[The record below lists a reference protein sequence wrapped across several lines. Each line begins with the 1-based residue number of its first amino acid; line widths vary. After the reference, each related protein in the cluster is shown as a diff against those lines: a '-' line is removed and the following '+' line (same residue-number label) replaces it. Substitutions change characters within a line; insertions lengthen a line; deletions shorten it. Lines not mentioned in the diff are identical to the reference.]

1 MLEGKKA
8 IVTGAGSGLGQS
20 ISVRLAAYGATV
32 IGTDVN
38 EDGQAETKALAG
50 DAFEALHHDVT
61 KTQDWDAVFGAAFQ
75 EGICDILVNNAGI
88 ADMTTIPDMSLEQF
102 RKSCAVNL
110 LGPFAGTKAFIE
122 RVRAAAGGQPAQA
135 SIINITSVAVKKTFP
150 IYTAYGPSKAALGNL
165 TKALAVEMGRKG
177 DFIRVNAIA
186 PGPIRTPMTE
196 GVDPTPWEERDHRML
211 QLIPLKR
218 YGEKNDIAEAAAFLA
233 SERSKFM
240 TGYTVPVDGGWSDI

>member
-1 MLEGKKA
+1 MLDGKKA

-38 EDGQAETKALAG
+38 KDGLAETKSLVG
-50 DAFEALHHDVT
+50 DAFSSLHHDVT
-61 KTQDWDAVFGAAFQ
+61 SVEDWDTVLGAAFKD
-75 EGICDILVNNAGI
+75 GACDILVNNAGV
-88 ADMTTIPDMSLEQF
+88 ANLTTIPQTSLEDFQ
-102 RKSCAVNL
+102 KTCAVNI

-122 RVRAAAGGQPAQA
+122 KVRAAAGGEPAYA

-150 IYTAYGPSKAALGNL
+150 MYTGYGPSKAALGNL

-211 QLIPLKR
+211 QMIPLKR
-218 YGEKNDIAEAAAFLA
+218 YGEKQDIAEAAAFLA
-233 SERSKFM
+233 SERAKFM
-240 TGYTVPVDGGWSDI
+240 TGYIVPVDGGWSDI